1 MPSPLQQAKA
11 AVEQIEKI
19 RDDIEKTLEGAKDF
33 HAATKKTIDAFMAR
47 TEGKPCYKPYRELL
61 LKGLK
66 IIKSKVKVMK
76 DMLDYADWVWDIAE
90 RGLNNLY
97 DAERHHA
104 SAKVIK
110 VHLSAVLRAL
120 SLAERIRDRVNKEW
134 GNLLDMDES
143 TAFTIEAAD
152 LLCGE

>member
-11 AVEQIEKI
+11 AVEQAEKI
-19 RDDIEKTLEGAKDF
+19 RDDIEKTLEGSKDF
-33 HAATKKTIDAFMAR
+33 YAATKKTIDAFMAR
-47 TEGKPCYKPYRELL
+47 TKGKPCYKPYRELL

-66 IIKSKVKVMK
+66 IIESKVNVMK
-76 DMLDYADWVWDIAE
+76 DMLDYADSAWDLTE

-97 DAERHHA
+97 DAERQHA
-104 SAKVIK
+104 SAKVISD
-110 VHLSAVLRAL
+110 HLSTVLKAL
-120 SLAERIRDRVNKEW
+120 NLAERIRARVNKEW
-134 GNLLDMDES
+134 GVLLDMDES